1 MAMQATVIETRP
13 RTQSKWLALGA
24 AAGMFAVYYGLV
36 TYIAPTFAHAIV
48 ALPVPAG
55 APGAWGAVLRHVAGA
70 AATDLAAAVVPL
82 WIYLHLRGR
91 RLRDLGLTRGGTALA
106 WAVVLAVQAGLV
118 WFDIA
123 HGPAGIAPNP
133 LNPYALMASAIVG
146 PTAALS
152 EEIFF
157 RGYVMDELH
166 RGGFGP
172 AVQIAVPMLL
182 FGLAHIGYLSTPG
195 GWSIMLFTGL
205 LGGFWSVIYL
215 IGGRSLWPT
224 LVAHTI
230 NDAVVIPSAFYLMFH
245 AAGH

>member
-1 MAMQATVIETRP
+1 MA
-13 RTQSKWLALGA
+13 LA
-24 AAGMFAVYYGLV
+24 AATAMFAIYYATLRI
-36 TYIAPTFAHAIV
+36 IAPYVTDAVHM
-48 ALPVPAG
+48 LPVPIA
-55 APGAWGAVLRHVAGA
+55 APGAWGKVLMHVADSGI
-70 AATDLAAAVVPL
+70 TDLVAAIVPL

-91 RLRDLGLTRGGTALA
+91 RLRDLGLTRSGTPLA
-106 WAVVLAVQAGLV
+106 WGLVLAVQVALV

-123 HGPAGIAPNP
+123 HGPVGIVHDP
-133 LNPYALMASAIVG
+133 LNAYALMASAVIG
-146 PTAALS
+146 PCAAIS
-152 EEIFF
+152 EEFFF
-157 RGYVMDELH
+157 RGYVMDELQ

-172 AVQIAVPMLL
+172 VVQAVVPMLF
-182 FGLAHIGYLSTPG
+182 FGLAHFGYLSTPG

-215 IGGRSLWPT
+215 IGGRSLWPS